1 MSLLVFTDCF
11 LSIGGTDYSANVQSV
26 TLNYSAEMLDDT
38 AMGDTARSNAG
49 GMKVWNM
56 DVTFHNDYTDNGI
69 DEILFGLVGVTAALI
84 LRPVKSTVVGAGNPN
99 FTGTGILE
107 GLPQGG
113 GVGALDTKSV
123 SFKSAGTLTRAVA

>member
-1 MSLLVFTDCF
+1 MATIVFTDAF

-38 AMGDTARSNAG
+38 AMGDTTRSNTG
-49 GMKVWNM
+49 GLKAWSM
-56 DVTFHNDYTDNGI
+56 DVTFFNDYTDNGL
-69 DEILFGLVGVTAALI
+69 DETLFGLVGTTAALI
-84 LRPVKSTVVGAGNPN
+84 MRPIKGTVVGAGNPN
-99 FTGTGILE
+99 YTGTGILE